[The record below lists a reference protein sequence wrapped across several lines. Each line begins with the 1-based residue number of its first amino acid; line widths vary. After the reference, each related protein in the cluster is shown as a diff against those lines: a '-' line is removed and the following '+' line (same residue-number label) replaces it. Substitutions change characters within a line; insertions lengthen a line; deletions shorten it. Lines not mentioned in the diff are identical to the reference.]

1 MNLVLLVVIIQLFCR
16 QEVVSVAAA
25 VDEECP
31 IDCGPNGVCHEGEC
45 LCNTGFAG
53 ADCSFPFETCPD
65 GIMQCFGTGATCVPI
80 STREQEL
87 EDERQHPANGGRGS
101 NEEGE
106 EEEPR
111 YKCDCSTS
119 TATESPFQITE
130 CENPQSQVCEEGQ
143 LTSQYAFCTN
153 GGTCVATIRQGMPHA
168 GCHCGNDFEGRH
180 CQYLKGAAPDYEL
193 KLAYQEEKNDLDPII
208 KLWITLVCLGVITA
222 FTLVVYRRRF
232 NTTKTLHPK
241 FLDAAECGPAMYDQN
256 SISRIE
262 VSLTDLPEINSTN
275 IYSGTFV
282 YNDDDLSPSS
292 PIKDVDKT
300 VDCSTETEEDEGGLD
315 GLAQPAVPLSDDKHD
330 DPQQQQ
336 QGPGHRV
343 NDGEMA

>member
-1 MNLVLLVVIIQLFCR
+1 MAAAAA
-16 QEVVSVAAA
+16 AAA
-25 VDEECP
+25 VGYEEKCP

-65 GIMQCFGTGATCVPI
+65 GIMQCFGTGSTCVPI
-80 STREQEL
+80 STREQEI
-87 EDERQHPANGGRGS
+87 EDERQHPANGGKS
-101 NEEGE
+101 QENN
-106 EEEPR
+106 EPR
-111 YKCDCSTS
+111 YKCDCSSSTS
-119 TATESPFQITE
+119 TATSTSEESPFQITE
-130 CENPQSQVCEEGQ
+130 CENPQSEVCEEGQ

-168 GCHCGNDFEGRH
+168 GCHCPDGFEGRH
-180 CQYLKGAAPDYEL
+180 CQYLKGTAPDYEL

-222 FTLVVYRRRF
+222 FAWVVYRRHF
-232 NTTKTLHPK
+232 KTKKTLHPK

-256 SISRIE
+256 SMSKIE

-282 YNDDDLSPSS
+282 YNEDDLSPHSLSS
-292 PIKDVDKT
+292 PTKDVDKT
-300 VDCSTETEEDEGGLD
+300 VDCSTDEEELD
-315 GLAQPAVPLSDDKHD
+315 GLAQPAVSLSEDHHDSSKH
-330 DPQQQQ
+330 PEQQQQ
-336 QGPGHRV
+336 QQHGPGHRV
-343 NDGEMA
+343 DDGEMT